1 MRKFRF
7 LLATLL
13 LVAIPLGVNAQIKY
27 IKTDFKVRK
36 NNINYYLY
44 SGNKE
49 YSVLQ
54 LNANKSYAE
63 FQVFDF
69 GEEGTTIILKYK
81 LDITAANKHVK
92 PEILEGM
99 CSWSSKWLMLAHADN
114 ISDKINKNMQ
124 EAYVVTYGNQGC
136 GKNSLVKAKDGLWYL
151 TLSDSPEG
159 ANYMTDNIIGLSVDA
174 LRTKLIKDKE
184 PGRLSGGRRKGEYM
198 VYDLLSIGTR
208 KRYKSNG
215 DYYYEANVD
224 TPYIRYYFK
233 NGKLEKFVF
242 LKS

>member
-13 LVAIPLGVNAQIKY
+13 LVAIPLGVNAQEKL

-36 NNINYYLY
+36 NISFYLCPDD
-44 SGNKE
+44 KE
-49 YSVLQ
+49 NPGLQ
-54 LNANKSYAE
+54 LNPNNSYAE

-69 GEEGTTIILKYK
+69 GEEGTTIILKYRFESK
-81 LDITAANKHVK
+81 DCDENGK
-92 PEILEGM
+92 PQILEGT
-99 CSWSSKWLMLAHADN
+99 CSWSSKWLMLAYSN
-114 ISDKINKNMQ
+114 KIPGGNT
-124 EAYVVTYGNQGC
+124 EEGYLITYGNQPC
-136 GKNSLVKAKDGLWYL
+136 GRNSLIKTKDGEWYL
-151 TLSDSPEG
+151 MLSDSPEG
-159 ANYMTDNIIGLSVDA
+159 SNCMTENIIGLSVDA
-174 LRTKLIKDKE
+174 LRTKFIKDKV

-233 NGKLEKFVF
+233 NGKLEKWVC
-242 LKS
+242 LD

>member
-69 GEEGTTIILKYK
+69 GEEGTTIILKYRLESK
-81 LDITAANKHVK
+81 DCDENGK
-92 PEILEGM
+92 PQILEGT
-99 CSWSSKWLMLAHADN
+99 CSWSSKWLMLAASDN
-114 ISDKINKNMQ
+114 TLDKSMPG
-124 EAYVVTYGNQGC
+124 EAYLITYGNQPC

-159 ANYMTDNIIGLSVDA
+159 
-174 LRTKLIKDKE
+174 
-184 PGRLSGGRRKGEYM
+184 
-198 VYDLLSIGTR
+198 
-208 KRYKSNG
+208 
-215 DYYYEANVD
+215 
-224 TPYIRYYFK
+224 
-233 NGKLEKFVF
+233 GKLYD
-242 LKS
+242 

>member
-7 LLATLL
+7 LLTTLL

-54 LNANKSYAE
+54 LNPNKSYAE

-69 GEEGTTIILKYK
+69 GEEGTTIILKYRFESK
-81 LDITAANKHVK
+81 DCDENGK
-92 PEILEGM
+92 PQILEGT
-99 CSWSSKWLMLAHADN
+99 CSWSSKWLMLAASDN
-114 ISDKINKNMQ
+114 TLDKSMPG
-124 EAYVVTYGNQGC
+124 EAYLITYGNQPC
-136 GKNSLVKAKDGLWYL
+136 GKNALGQSKNGEWVL
-151 TLSDSPEG
+151 TLTASPEG
-159 ANYMTDNIIGLSVDA
+159 SNCMTENIIGLSVDA
-174 LRTKLIKDKE
+174 LRTKFIKDKV

-233 NGKLEKFVF
+233 NGKLEKWVC
-242 LKS
+242 LD

>member
-13 LVAIPLGVNAQIKY
+13 LVAIPLGVNAEEKL
-27 IKTDFKVRK
+27 IKTNFKVRK
-36 NNINYYLY
+36 NISFYLCPDD
-44 SGNKE
+44 KE
-49 YSVLQ
+49 NPGLQ
-54 LNANKSYAE
+54 LNPNKSYAE

-69 GEEGTTIILKYK
+69 GEEGTTIILKYRFESK
-81 LDITAANKHVK
+81 DYDENGK
-92 PEILEGM
+92 PKILEGT
-99 CSWSSKWLMLAHADN
+99 CSWSSKWLMLAYADN
-114 ISDKINKNMQ
+114 IYGKSMPAEMYFI
-124 EAYVVTYGNQGC
+124 TYGNQPC
-136 GKNSLVKAKDGLWYL
+136 GKNALGQSKNGEWVL
-151 TLSDSPEG
+151 TLTASPEG
-159 ANYMTDNIIGLSVDA
+159 SNYMTDNIIGLSVDA

-224 TPYIRYYFK
+224 TPYVRFYFK
-233 NGKLEKFVF
+233 NGKLEKFVC

>member
-13 LVAIPLGVNAQIKY
+13 LVAIPLGVNAQEKL
-27 IKTDFKVRK
+27 IKTNFKVRK
-36 NNINYYLY
+36 NISFYICPDD
-44 SGNKE
+44 KE
-49 YSVLQ
+49 NPGLQ
-54 LNANKSYAE
+54 LNPNKSYAE

-69 GEEGTTIILKYK
+69 GEEGTTIILKYRFESQAC
-81 LDITAANKHVK
+81 DENGK
-92 PEILEGM
+92 PKILEGT
-99 CSWSSKWLMLAHADN
+99 CSWSSKWLMLAYSN
-114 ISDKINKNMQ
+114 KIPGGNT
-124 EAYVVTYGNQGC
+124 EEGYLITYGNQPC
-136 GKNSLVKAKDGLWYL
+136 GRNSLIKTKNNGWALVL
-151 TLSDSPEG
+151 TASPEG
-159 ANYMTDNIIGLSVDA
+159 SNYMTDNIIGLSVDA

-224 TPYIRYYFK
+224 TPYVRFYFK

>member
-69 GEEGTTIILKYK
+69 GEEGTTIILKYRFESK
-81 LDITAANKHVK
+81 DCDENGK
-92 PEILEGM
+92 PQILEGT
-99 CSWSSKWLMLAHADN
+99 CSWSSKWLMLAYSN
-114 ISDKINKNMQ
+114 KIPGGNT
-124 EAYVVTYGNQGC
+124 EEGYLITYGNQPC

-224 TPYIRYYFK
+224 TPYVRFYFK

>member
-13 LVAIPLGVNAQIKY
+13 LVAIPLGVNAEEKL
-27 IKTDFKVRK
+27 IKTNFKVRK
-36 NNINYYLY
+36 NISFYLCPDD
-44 SGNKE
+44 KE
-49 YSVLQ
+49 NPGLQ
-54 LNANKSYAE
+54 LNPNKSYAE

-69 GEEGTTIILKYK
+69 GEEGTTIILKYRFESK
-81 LDITAANKHVK
+81 DCDENGK
-92 PEILEGM
+92 PQILEGT
-99 CSWSSKWLMLAHADN
+99 CSWSSKWLMLAYSN
-114 ISDKINKNMQ
+114 KIPGGNT
-124 EAYVVTYGNQGC
+124 EEGYLITYGNQPC
-136 GKNSLVKAKDGLWYL
+136 GRNSLIKTKNNGWALVL
-151 TLSDSPEG
+151 TASPEG
-159 ANYMTDNIIGLSVDA
+159 SNYMTDNIIGLSVDA

-224 TPYIRYYFK
+224 TPYVRFYFK

>member
-69 GEEGTTIILKYK
+69 GEEGTTIILKYRLESK
-81 LDITAANKHVK
+81 DCDENGK
-92 PEILEGM
+92 PQILEGT
-99 CSWSSKWLMLAHADN
+99 CSWSSKWLMLAYADN
-114 ISDKINKNMQ
+114 IYGKSMPAEMYFI
-124 EAYVVTYGNQGC
+124 TYGNQPC

-233 NGKLEKFVF
+233 NGKLEKFVC

>member
-13 LVAIPLGVNAQIKY
+13 LVAIPLGVNAQEKL

-36 NNINYYLY
+36 NISFYICPDD
-44 SGNKE
+44 KE
-49 YSVLQ
+49 NPGLQ
-54 LNANKSYAE
+54 LNPNKSYAE

-69 GEEGTTIILKYK
+69 GEEGTTIILKYRFESQVC
-81 LDITAANKHVK
+81 DENGK
-92 PEILEGM
+92 PQILEGT
-99 CSWSSKWLMLAHADN
+99 CSWSSKWLMLAYSN
-114 ISDKINKNMQ
+114 KIPGGNT
-124 EAYVVTYGNQGC
+124 EEGYLITYGNQPC
-136 GKNSLVKAKDGLWYL
+136 GRNSLIKTKNNGWALVL
-151 TLSDSPEG
+151 TASPEG
-159 ANYMTDNIIGLSVDA
+159 SNYMTDNIIGLSVDA

-224 TPYIRYYFK
+224 TPYVRFYFK
-233 NGKLEKFVF
+233 NGKLEKFVC

>member
-13 LVAIPLGVNAQIKY
+13 LVAIPLGVNAQEKL

-36 NNINYYLY
+36 NISFYICPDD
-44 SGNKE
+44 KE
-49 YSVLQ
+49 NPGLQ
-54 LNANKSYAE
+54 LNPNKSYAE

-69 GEEGTTIILKYK
+69 GEEGTTIILKYRFESQAC
-81 LDITAANKHVK
+81 DENGK
-92 PEILEGM
+92 PKILEGT
-99 CSWSSKWLMLAHADN
+99 CSWSSKWLMLAYSN
-114 ISDKINKNMQ
+114 KIPGGNT
-124 EAYVVTYGNQGC
+124 EEGYLITYGNQPC
-136 GKNSLVKAKDGLWYL
+136 GRNSLIKTKNNGWALVL
-151 TLSDSPEG
+151 TASPEG

-224 TPYIRYYFK
+224 TPYVRFYFK

>member
-13 LVAIPLGVNAQIKY
+13 LVAIPLGVNAQEKL

-36 NNINYYLY
+36 NISFYLCPD
-44 SGNKE
+44 NKE
-49 YSVLQ
+49 NPGLQ
-54 LNANKSYAE
+54 LNPNNSYAE

-69 GEEGTTIILKYK
+69 GEEGTTIILKYRFESK
-81 LDITAANKHVK
+81 DCDENGK
-92 PEILEGM
+92 PKILEGT
-99 CSWSSKWLMLAHADN
+99 CSWSSKWLMLAYSN
-114 ISDKINKNMQ
+114 KIPGGNT
-124 EAYVVTYGNQGC
+124 EEGYLITYGNQPC
-136 GKNSLVKAKDGLWYL
+136 GRNSLIKTKNNGWALML
-151 TLSDSPEG
+151 TASPEG
-159 ANYMTDNIIGLSVDA
+159 SNYMTDNIIGLSVDA

-184 PGRLSGGRRKGEYM
+184 PGRLSGGRKKGEYM

-224 TPYIRYYFK
+224 TPYVRFYFK
-233 NGKLEKFVF
+233 NGKLEKFVC

>member
-13 LVAIPLGVNAQIKY
+13 LVAIPLGVNAQEKL

-36 NNINYYLY
+36 NISFYLCPDD
-44 SGNKE
+44 KE
-49 YSVLQ
+49 NPGLQ
-54 LNANKSYAE
+54 LNPNNSYAE

-69 GEEGTTIILKYK
+69 GEEGTTIILKYRFESK
-81 LDITAANKHVK
+81 DCDENGK
-92 PEILEGM
+92 PQILEGT
-99 CSWSSKWLMLAHADN
+99 CSWSSKWLMLAYSN
-114 ISDKINKNMQ
+114 KIPGGNT
-124 EAYVVTYGNQGC
+124 EEGYLITYGNQPC
-136 GKNSLVKAKDGLWYL
+136 GRNSLIKTKNNGWSLML
-151 TLSDSPEG
+151 TASPEG
-159 ANYMTDNIIGLSVDA
+159 TNYMTDNIIGLSVDA

-224 TPYIRYYFK
+224 TPYVRFYFK

>member
-13 LVAIPLGVNAQIKY
+13 LVAIPLGVNAQEKL

-36 NNINYYLY
+36 NISFYICPDD
-44 SGNKE
+44 KE
-49 YSVLQ
+49 NPGLQ
-54 LNANKSYAE
+54 LNPNKSYAE

-69 GEEGTTIILKYK
+69 GEEGTTIILKYRFESQAC
-81 LDITAANKHVK
+81 DENGK
-92 PEILEGM
+92 PKILEGT
-99 CSWSSKWLMLAHADN
+99 CSWSSKWLMLAYSN
-114 ISDKINKNMQ
+114 KIPGGNT
-124 EAYVVTYGNQGC
+124 EEGYLITYGNQPC
-136 GKNSLVKAKDGLWYL
+136 GRNSLIKTKNNGWALVL
-151 TLSDSPEG
+151 TASPEG
-159 ANYMTDNIIGLSVDA
+159 SNYMTDNIIGLSVDA

-224 TPYIRYYFK
+224 TPYVRFYFK

>member
-54 LNANKSYAE
+54 LNPNKSYAE

-69 GEEGTTIILKYK
+69 GEEGTTIILKYR
-81 LDITAANKHVK
+81 LEIPAANKNVK

-99 CSWSSKWLMLAHADN
+99 YSWSSKRLMLAYANN
-114 ISDKINKNMQ
+114 ISDENMQ
-124 EAYVVTYGNQGC
+124 EAYVVTYGNQAC
-136 GKNSLVKAKDGLWYL
+136 GKNSLIKNKKGEWILM
-151 TLSDSPEG
+151 LSDSPEG
-159 ANYMTDNIIGLSVDA
+159 ANCMTENIIGLSVDA
-174 LRTKLIKDKE
+174 LRTKFIKDKV

-233 NGKLEKFVF
+233 NGKLEKWVC
-242 LKS
+242 LD

>member
-13 LVAIPLGVNAQIKY
+13 LVAIPLGVNAQEKL

-36 NNINYYLY
+36 NISFYLCPD
-44 SGNKE
+44 NKE
-49 YSVLQ
+49 NPGLQ
-54 LNANKSYAE
+54 LNPNNSYAE

-69 GEEGTTIILKYK
+69 GAEGTTIILKYRFESQAC
-81 LDITAANKHVK
+81 DENGK
-92 PEILEGM
+92 PKILEGT
-99 CSWSSKWLMLAHADN
+99 CSWSSKWLMLAYSN
-114 ISDKINKNMQ
+114 KIPGGNT
-124 EAYVVTYGNQGC
+124 EEGYLITYGNQPC
-136 GKNSLVKAKDGLWYL
+136 GRNSLIKTKNNGWSLML
-151 TLSDSPEG
+151 TASPEG
-159 ANYMTDNIIGLSVDA
+159 SNYMTDNIIGLSVDA

-224 TPYIRYYFK
+224 TPYVRFYFK
-233 NGKLEKFVF
+233 NGKLEKFVC

>member
-13 LVAIPLGVNAQIKY
+13 LVAIPLGVNAEEKL
-27 IKTDFKVRK
+27 IKTNFKVRK
-36 NNINYYLY
+36 NINYVLCPD
-44 SGNKE
+44 NKE
-49 YSVLQ
+49 FPGAL
-54 LNANKSYAE
+54 LNANNSYADI
-63 FQVFDF
+63 QVFDF

-99 CSWSSKWLMLAHADN
+99 CSWSSKWLMLAASDN
-114 ISDKINKNMQ
+114 TLDKSMPG
-124 EAYVVTYGNQGC
+124 EAYLITYGNQPC

-224 TPYIRYYFK
+224 TPYVRFYFK

>member
-36 NNINYYLY
+36 NISFYLCPDD
-44 SGNKE
+44 KE
-49 YSVLQ
+49 NPGLQ
-54 LNANKSYAE
+54 LNPNNSYAE

-69 GEEGTTIILKYK
+69 GEEGTTIILKYRFESK
-81 LDITAANKHVK
+81 DCDENGK
-92 PEILEGM
+92 PQILEGT
-99 CSWSSKWLMLAHADN
+99 CSWSSKWLMLAYSN
-114 ISDKINKNMQ
+114 KIPGGNT
-124 EAYVVTYGNQGC
+124 EEGYLITYGNQPC
-136 GKNSLVKAKDGLWYL
+136 GRNSLIKTKNNGWSLML
-151 TLSDSPEG
+151 TASPEG
-159 ANYMTDNIIGLSVDA
+159 TNYMTDNIIGLSVDA

-224 TPYIRYYFK
+224 TPYVRFYFK
-233 NGKLEKFVF
+233 NGKLEKFVC

>member
-13 LVAIPLGVNAQIKY
+13 LVAIPLGVNAQEKL

-36 NNINYYLY
+36 NISFYICPDD
-44 SGNKE
+44 KE
-49 YSVLQ
+49 NPGLQ
-54 LNANKSYAE
+54 LNPNKSYAE

-69 GEEGTTIILKYK
+69 GEEGTTIILKYRFESQAC
-81 LDITAANKHVK
+81 DENGK
-92 PEILEGM
+92 PKILEGT
-99 CSWSSKWLMLAHADN
+99 CSWSSKWLMLGYSN
-114 ISDKINKNMQ
+114 KIPGGNT
-124 EAYVVTYGNQGC
+124 EEGYLITYGNQPC
-136 GKNSLVKAKDGLWYL
+136 GRNSLIKTKNNGWALML
-151 TLSDSPEG
+151 TASPEG
-159 ANYMTDNIIGLSVDA
+159 SNYMTDNIIGLSVDA

-224 TPYIRYYFK
+224 TPYVRFYFK
-233 NGKLEKFVF
+233 NGKLEKFVC

>member
-13 LVAIPLGVNAQIKY
+13 LVAIPLGVNAQEKL

-36 NNINYYLY
+36 NISFYICPDD
-44 SGNKE
+44 KE
-49 YSVLQ
+49 NPGLQ
-54 LNANKSYAE
+54 LNPNKSYAE

-69 GEEGTTIILKYK
+69 GEEGTTIILKYRFESQVC
-81 LDITAANKHVK
+81 DENGK
-92 PEILEGM
+92 PQILEGT
-99 CSWSSKWLMLAHADN
+99 CSWSSKWLMLAYSN
-114 ISDKINKNMQ
+114 KIPGGNT
-124 EAYVVTYGNQGC
+124 EEGYLITYGNQPC
-136 GKNSLVKAKDGLWYL
+136 GRNSLIKTKNNGWALVL
-151 TLSDSPEG
+151 TASPEG
-159 ANYMTDNIIGLSVDA
+159 SNYMTDNIIGLSVDA

-184 PGRLSGGRRKGEYM
+184 PGRLSGGRKKGEYM

-208 KRYKSNG
+208 IRYKSHG

-224 TPYIRYYFK
+224 TPYVRFYFK
-233 NGKLEKFVF
+233 NGKLEKFVC

>member
-13 LVAIPLGVNAQIKY
+13 LVAIPLGVNAQEKL

-36 NNINYYLY
+36 NISFYICPDD
-44 SGNKE
+44 KE
-49 YSVLQ
+49 NPGLQ
-54 LNANKSYAE
+54 LNPNKSYAE

-69 GEEGTTIILKYK
+69 GEEGTTIILKYRFESQVC
-81 LDITAANKHVK
+81 DENGK
-92 PEILEGM
+92 PQILEGT
-99 CSWSSKWLMLAHADN
+99 CSWSSKWLMLAYSN
-114 ISDKINKNMQ
+114 KIPGGNT
-124 EAYVVTYGNQGC
+124 EEGYLITYGNQPC
-136 GKNSLVKAKDGLWYL
+136 GRNSLIKTKNNGWALVL
-151 TLSDSPEG
+151 TASPEG
-159 ANYMTDNIIGLSVDA
+159 SNYMTDNIIGLSVDA

-224 TPYIRYYFK
+224 TPYVRFYFK
-233 NGKLEKFVF
+233 NGKLEKFVI

>member
-13 LVAIPLGVNAQIKY
+13 LVAIPLGVNAQEKF

-36 NNINYYLY
+36 NISFYLCPDD
-44 SGNKE
+44 KE
-49 YSVLQ
+49 NPGLQ
-54 LNANKSYAE
+54 LNPNKSYAE

-69 GEEGTTIILKYK
+69 GEEGTTIILKYRFESQAC
-81 LDITAANKHVK
+81 DENGK
-92 PEILEGM
+92 PKILEGT
-99 CSWSSKWLMLAHADN
+99 CSWSSKWLMLGYSN
-114 ISDKINKNMQ
+114 KIPGGNT
-124 EAYVVTYGNQGC
+124 EEGYLITYGNQPC
-136 GKNSLVKAKDGLWYL
+136 GRNSLIKTKNNGWALML
-151 TLSDSPEG
+151 TASPEG
-159 ANYMTDNIIGLSVDA
+159 SNYMTDNIIGLSVDA

-224 TPYIRYYFK
+224 TPYVRFYFK
-233 NGKLEKFVF
+233 NGKLEKFVC

>member
-13 LVAIPLGVNAQIKY
+13 LVAIPLGVNAQEKL

-36 NNINYYLY
+36 NISFYLCPDD
-44 SGNKE
+44 KE
-49 YSVLQ
+49 NPGLQ
-54 LNANKSYAE
+54 LNPNKSYAE

-69 GEEGTTIILKYK
+69 GEEGTTIILKYRFESQAC
-81 LDITAANKHVK
+81 DENGK
-92 PEILEGM
+92 PQILEGT
-99 CSWSSKWLMLAHADN
+99 CSWSSKWLMLGYSN
-114 ISDKINKNMQ
+114 KIPGGNT
-124 EAYVVTYGNQGC
+124 EEGYLITYGNQPC
-136 GKNSLVKAKDGLWYL
+136 GRNSLIKTKNNGWSLML
-151 TLSDSPEG
+151 TASPEG
-159 ANYMTDNIIGLSVDA
+159 SNYMTDNIIGLSVDA

-224 TPYIRYYFK
+224 TPYVRFYFK

>member
-13 LVAIPLGVNAQIKY
+13 LVAIPLGVNAEEKL
-27 IKTDFKVRK
+27 IKTNFKVRK
-36 NNINYYLY
+36 NINYVLCPD
-44 SGNKE
+44 NKE
-49 YSVLQ
+49 FPGAL
-54 LNANKSYAE
+54 LNANNSYADI
-63 FQVFDF
+63 QVFDF

-99 CSWSSKWLMLAHADN
+99 CSWSSKWLMLAASDN
-114 ISDKINKNMQ
+114 TLDKSMPG
-124 EAYVVTYGNQGC
+124 EAYLITYGNQPC

-233 NGKLEKFVF
+233 NGKLEKWVC
-242 LKS
+242 LD

>member
-13 LVAIPLGVNAQIKY
+13 LVAIPLGVNAQEKL

-36 NNINYYLY
+36 NISFYICPDD
-44 SGNKE
+44 KE
-49 YSVLQ
+49 NPGLQ
-54 LNANKSYAE
+54 LNPNKSYAE

-69 GEEGTTIILKYK
+69 GEEGTTIILKYRFESQVC
-81 LDITAANKHVK
+81 DENGK
-92 PEILEGM
+92 PQILEGT
-99 CSWSSKWLMLAHADN
+99 CSWSSKWLMLAYSN
-114 ISDKINKNMQ
+114 KIPGGNT
-124 EAYVVTYGNQGC
+124 EEGYLITYGNQPC
-136 GKNSLVKAKDGLWYL
+136 GRNSLIKTKNNGWALVL
-151 TLSDSPEG
+151 TASPEG
-159 ANYMTDNIIGLSVDA
+159 SNYMTDNIIGLSVDA

-224 TPYIRYYFK
+224 TPYVRFYFK
-233 NGKLEKFVF
+233 NGKLEKFEC

>member
-13 LVAIPLGVNAQIKY
+13 LVAIPLGVNAQEKL

-36 NNINYYLY
+36 NISFYICPDD
-44 SGNKE
+44 KE
-49 YSVLQ
+49 NPGLQ
-54 LNANKSYAE
+54 LNPNKSYAE

-69 GEEGTTIILKYK
+69 GEEGTTIILKYRFESQVC
-81 LDITAANKHVK
+81 DENGK
-92 PEILEGM
+92 PKILEGT
-99 CSWSSKWLMLAHADN
+99 CSWSSKWLMLAYSN
-114 ISDKINKNMQ
+114 KIPGGNT
-124 EAYVVTYGNQGC
+124 EEGYLITYGNQPC
-136 GKNSLVKAKDGLWYL
+136 GRNSLIKTKNNGWALVL
-151 TLSDSPEG
+151 TASPEG
-159 ANYMTDNIIGLSVDA
+159 SNYMTDNIIGLSVDA

-224 TPYIRYYFK
+224 TPYVRFYFK
-233 NGKLEKFVF
+233 NGKLEKFVC

>member
-13 LVAIPLGVNAQIKY
+13 LVAIPLGVNAEEKL
-27 IKTDFKVRK
+27 IKTNFKVRK
-36 NNINYYLY
+36 NNINYILCPD
-44 SGNKE
+44 NKE
-49 YSVLQ
+49 FPGAQ
-54 LNANKSYAE
+54 LNANNSYADI
-63 FQVFDF
+63 QVFDF
-69 GEEGTTIILKYK
+69 GEEGTTIIIKYR
-81 LDITAANKHVK
+81 LEIPAANKNVK

-99 CSWSSKWLMLAHADN
+99 YSWSSKRLMLAYANN
-114 ISDKINKNMQ
+114 ISDENMQ
-124 EAYVVTYGNQGC
+124 EAYVVTYGNQAC
-136 GKNSLVKAKDGLWYL
+136 GKNSLIKNKKGEWILM
-151 TLSDSPEG
+151 LSDSPEG
-159 ANYMTDNIIGLSVDA
+159 ANWMTENIIGLSVDA

>member
-13 LVAIPLGVNAQIKY
+13 LVAIPLGVNAEEKL
-27 IKTDFKVRK
+27 IKTNFKVRK
-36 NNINYYLY
+36 NINYVLCPD
-44 SGNKE
+44 NKE
-49 YSVLQ
+49 FPGAL
-54 LNANKSYAE
+54 LNANNSYADI
-63 FQVFDF
+63 QVFDF
-69 GEEGTTIILKYK
+69 GEEGTTIILKYR

-99 CSWSSKWLMLAHADN
+99 YSWSSKRLMLAYANN
-114 ISDKINKNMQ
+114 ISDENMQ

-136 GKNSLVKAKDGLWYL
+136 GKNSLIKTHAGAWYL
-151 TLSDSPEG
+151 MLSDSPEG
-159 ANYMTDNIIGLSVDA
+159 SNCMTENIIGLSVDA
-174 LRTKLIKDKE
+174 LRTKFIKDKV

-233 NGKLEKFVF
+233 NGKLEKWVC
-242 LKS
+242 LD

>member
-13 LVAIPLGVNAQIKY
+13 LVVIPLGVNAQVKY

-36 NNINYYLY
+36 NISFYLCPD
-44 SGNKE
+44 NKE
-49 YSVLQ
+49 NPGLQ
-54 LNANKSYAE
+54 LNPNNSYAE

-69 GEEGTTIILKYK
+69 GEEGTTIILKYRFESK
-81 LDITAANKHVK
+81 DCDENGK
-92 PEILEGM
+92 PQILEGT
-99 CSWSSKWLMLAHADN
+99 CSWSSKWLMLAYSN
-114 ISDKINKNMQ
+114 KIPGGNT
-124 EAYVVTYGNQGC
+124 EEGYLITYGNQPC
-136 GKNSLVKAKDGLWYL
+136 GRNSLIKTKNNGWSLML
-151 TLSDSPEG
+151 TASPEG
-159 ANYMTDNIIGLSVDA
+159 TNYMTDNIIGLSVDA

-184 PGRLSGGRRKGEYM
+184 PGRLSGGRKKGEYM

-224 TPYIRYYFK
+224 TPYVRFYFK

>member
-13 LVAIPLGVNAQIKY
+13 LVAIPLGVNAQEKL

-36 NNINYYLY
+36 NISFYLCPD
-44 SGNKE
+44 NKE
-49 YSVLQ
+49 NPGLQ
-54 LNANKSYAE
+54 LNPNNSYAE

-69 GEEGTTIILKYK
+69 GEEGTTIILKYRFESK
-81 LDITAANKHVK
+81 DCDENGK
-92 PEILEGM
+92 PQILEGT
-99 CSWSSKWLMLAHADN
+99 CSWSSKWLMLAYSN
-114 ISDKINKNMQ
+114 KIPGGNT
-124 EAYVVTYGNQGC
+124 EEGYLITYGNQPC
-136 GKNSLVKAKDGLWYL
+136 GRNSLIKTKNNGWSLML
-151 TLSDSPEG
+151 TASPEG
-159 ANYMTDNIIGLSVDA
+159 TNYMTDNIIGLSVDA

-224 TPYIRYYFK
+224 TPYVRFYFK

>member
-13 LVAIPLGVNAQIKY
+13 LVVIPLGVNAQVKY

-36 NNINYYLY
+36 NISFYLCPD
-44 SGNKE
+44 NKE
-49 YSVLQ
+49 NPGLQ
-54 LNANKSYAE
+54 LNPNNSYAE

-69 GEEGTTIILKYK
+69 GEEGTTIILKYRFESK
-81 LDITAANKHVK
+81 DCDENGK
-92 PEILEGM
+92 PQILEGT
-99 CSWSSKWLMLAHADN
+99 CSWSSKWLMLAYSN
-114 ISDKINKNMQ
+114 KIPGGNT
-124 EAYVVTYGNQGC
+124 EEGYLITYGNQPC
-136 GKNSLVKAKDGLWYL
+136 GRNSLIKTKNNGWSLML
-151 TLSDSPEG
+151 TASPEG
-159 ANYMTDNIIGLSVDA
+159 TNYMTDNIIGLSVDA

-224 TPYIRYYFK
+224 TPYVRFYFK

>member
-13 LVAIPLGVNAQIKY
+13 LVAIPLGVNAQEKL

-36 NNINYYLY
+36 NISFYICPDD
-44 SGNKE
+44 KE
-49 YSVLQ
+49 NPGLQ
-54 LNANKSYAE
+54 LNPNKSYAE

-69 GEEGTTIILKYK
+69 GEEGTTIILKYRFESEVC
-81 LDITAANKHVK
+81 DENGK
-92 PEILEGM
+92 PQILEGT
-99 CSWSSKWLMLAHADN
+99 CSWSSKWLMLAYSN
-114 ISDKINKNMQ
+114 KIPGGNT
-124 EAYVVTYGNQGC
+124 EEGYLITYGNQPC
-136 GKNSLVKAKDGLWYL
+136 GRNSLIKTKNNGWALVL
-151 TLSDSPEG
+151 TASPEG
-159 ANYMTDNIIGLSVDA
+159 SNYMTDNIIGLSVDA

-224 TPYIRYYFK
+224 TPYVRFYFK
-233 NGKLEKFVF
+233 NGKLEKFVC

>member
-13 LVAIPLGVNAQIKY
+13 LVAIPLGVNAQEKL

-36 NNINYYLY
+36 NISFYICPDD
-44 SGNKE
+44 KE
-49 YSVLQ
+49 NPGLQ
-54 LNANKSYAE
+54 LNPNKSYAE

-69 GEEGTTIILKYK
+69 GEEGTTIILKYRFESQAC
-81 LDITAANKHVK
+81 DENGK
-92 PEILEGM
+92 PKILEGT
-99 CSWSSKWLMLAHADN
+99 CSWSSKWLMLGYSN
-114 ISDKINKNMQ
+114 KIPGGNT
-124 EAYVVTYGNQGC
+124 EEGYLITYGNQPC
-136 GKNSLVKAKDGLWYL
+136 GRNSLIKTKNNGWALML
-151 TLSDSPEG
+151 TASPEG
-159 ANYMTDNIIGLSVDA
+159 SNYMTDNIIGLSVDA

-215 DYYYEANVD
+215 DYYYEANAN
-224 TPYIRYYFK
+224 TPYARFYFK
-233 NGKLEKFVF
+233 NGKLEKWLF
-242 LKS
+242 LEK

>member
-69 GEEGTTIILKYK
+69 GEEGTTIILKYRLESK
-81 LDITAANKHVK
+81 DCDENGK
-92 PEILEGM
+92 PQILEGT
-99 CSWSSKWLMLAHADN
+99 CSWSSKWLMLAASDN
-114 ISDKINKNMQ
+114 TLDKSMPG
-124 EAYVVTYGNQGC
+124 EAYLITYGNQPC
-136 GKNSLVKAKDGLWYL
+136 GKNALGQSKNGEWVL
-151 TLSDSPEG
+151 TLTASPEG
-159 ANYMTDNIIGLSVDA
+159 SNYMTDNIIGLSVDA

-233 NGKLEKFVF
+233 NGKLEKWVC
-242 LKS
+242 LD

>member
-13 LVAIPLGVNAQIKY
+13 LVAIPLGVNAQEKL

-36 NNINYYLY
+36 NISFYICPDD
-44 SGNKE
+44 KE
-49 YSVLQ
+49 NPGLQ
-54 LNANKSYAE
+54 LNPNKSYAE

-69 GEEGTTIILKYK
+69 GEEGTTIILKYRFELK
-81 LDITAANKHVK
+81 DCDENGK
-92 PEILEGM
+92 PQILEGT
-99 CSWSSKWLMLAHADN
+99 CSWSSKWLMLAYSN
-114 ISDKINKNMQ
+114 KIPGGNT
-124 EAYVVTYGNQGC
+124 EEGYLITYGNQGC
-136 GKNSLVKAKDGLWYL
+136 GKNSLIKTKDGEWYL
-151 TLSDSPEG
+151 MLSDSPEG
-159 ANYMTDNIIGLSVDA
+159 SNCMTENIIGLSVDA
-174 LRTKLIKDKE
+174 LRTKFIKDKV

-224 TPYIRYYFK
+224 TPYVRFYFK
-233 NGKLEKFVF
+233 NGKLEKFVC

>member
-13 LVAIPLGVNAQIKY
+13 LVAIPLGVNAQEKL
-27 IKTDFKVRK
+27 IKTAFKVRK
-36 NNINYYLY
+36 NISFYLCPD
-44 SGNKE
+44 NKE
-49 YSVLQ
+49 NPGLQ
-54 LNANKSYAE
+54 LNPNNSYAE

-69 GEEGTTIILKYK
+69 GEEGTTIILKYRFESK
-81 LDITAANKHVK
+81 DCDENGK
-92 PEILEGM
+92 PQILEGT
-99 CSWSSKWLMLAHADN
+99 CSWSSKWLMLGYSN
-114 ISDKINKNMQ
+114 KIPGGNT
-124 EAYVVTYGNQGC
+124 EEGYLITYGNQPC
-136 GKNSLVKAKDGLWYL
+136 GRNSLIKTKNNGWSLML
-151 TLSDSPEG
+151 TASPEG
-159 ANYMTDNIIGLSVDA
+159 TNYMTDNIIGLSVDA

-184 PGRLSGGRRKGEYM
+184 PGRLSGGRKKGEYM

-224 TPYIRYYFK
+224 TPYVRFYFK

>member
-13 LVAIPLGVNAQIKY
+13 LVAIPLGVNAEEKL
-27 IKTDFKVRK
+27 IKTNFKVRK
-36 NNINYYLY
+36 NINYVLCPD
-44 SGNKE
+44 NKE
-49 YSVLQ
+49 FPGAL
-54 LNANKSYAE
+54 LNANNSYADI
-63 FQVFDF
+63 QVFDF
-69 GEEGTTIILKYK
+69 GEEGTTIIFKYR
-81 LDITAANKHVK
+81 LEIPAANKNVK

-99 CSWSSKWLMLAHADN
+99 YSWSSKRLMLAYANN
-114 ISDKINKNMQ
+114 ISDENMQ

-136 GKNSLVKAKDGLWYL
+136 GKNSLIKTKDGEWYL
-151 TLSDSPEG
+151 MLSDSPEG
-159 ANYMTDNIIGLSVDA
+159 SNCMTENIIGLSVDA
-174 LRTKLIKDKE
+174 LRTKFIKDKV

-233 NGKLEKFVF
+233 NGKLEKWVC
-242 LKS
+242 LD

>member
-69 GEEGTTIILKYK
+69 GEEGTTIILKYRLESK
-81 LDITAANKHVK
+81 DCDENGK
-92 PEILEGM
+92 PQILEGT
-99 CSWSSKWLMLAHADN
+99 CSWSSKWLMLAASDN
-114 ISDKINKNMQ
+114 TLDKSMPG
-124 EAYVVTYGNQGC
+124 EAYLITYGNQPC
-136 GKNSLVKAKDGLWYL
+136 GRNSLIKTKNNGWSLML
-151 TLSDSPEG
+151 TASPEG
-159 ANYMTDNIIGLSVDA
+159 TIYMTDNIIGLSVDA

-224 TPYIRYYFK
+224 TPYVRFYFK